1 MTDQL
6 LNILK
11 VALLALL
18 YLFFARVVWA
28 VWSEVRTPVAAGTS
42 RGGRASTGSQSAATR
57 IPRGATTFVVIEPKE
72 MRGSRFH
79 LGSSLTIGRS
89 SEADISIANDSYAS
103 QQHARI
109 EVRADGVWIVD
120 LGSTNGTF
128 VNGNRVSAD
137 KSLRKGDRVQTGSTV
152 LEMN

>member
-1 MTDQL
+1 VTDQL

-28 VWSEVRTPVAAGTS
+28 VWSEVRTPVATAAN
-42 RGGRASTGSQSAATR
+42 RVGRESARSPSSLTKGQ
-57 IPRGATTFVVIEPKE
+57 RGAASFIVIEPKE
-72 MRGSRFH
+72 LRGLRFP
-79 LGSSLTIGRS
+79 LSNSLTIGRS
-89 SEADISIANDSYAS
+89 GDADISIANDSYAS

-120 LGSTNGTF
+120 LGSTNGTY
-128 VNGNRVSAD
+128 VNGNKVSTD